1 MTPSTQRRDEARQG
15 LILPRRALHRL
26 AEVGIYAN
34 ASVSLEHQYQ
44 GQRYVVRGVESGGAI
59 EEIGHYVTFCDQGGA
74 PLGWLH
80 PLDAVGVNGVHALV
94 IASSLVRV
102 EMFRVGHTYDLLI
115 TQHAPGLSDNGKR
128 PPLDSKILFRA
139 HEGHLALDLVGANK
153 NMKALVLP
161 AFHSWAGEALT
172 VPVKFEAVV
181 KAVCGAVNCPGC
193 RHSHYLRALGQ
204 DSEDQTT
211 TRVGEVRE

>member
-34 ASVSLEHQYQ
+34 AAVSLEHQHQ
-44 GQRYVVRGVESGGAI
+44 GQRYVVRGIESGGAI
-59 EEIGHYVTFCDQGGA
+59 EEIGHYVTFCDEGGG

-80 PLDAVGVNGVHALV
+80 PLDSVGVNGVHALV

-102 EMFRVGHTYDLLI
+102 EMFRVGRTYDLLV
-115 TQHAPGLSDNGKR
+115 TRHAPGVPDNGKR
-128 PPLDSKILFRA
+128 PPLESKILFRA
-139 HEGHLALDLVGANK
+139 HEGHLGLDLVGANK
-153 NMKALVLP
+153 NLRGLVPP

-172 VPVKFEAVV
+172 VPVEFEAVV
-181 KAVCGAVNCPGC
+181 KAICGAVNCPGC
-193 RHSHYLRALGQ
+193 RHSHYLRAPSQ
-204 DSEDQTT
+204 NSEDLTEM
-211 TRVGEVRE
+211 RVAEVQK